1 MSHVVASLIP
11 STLRRVLLACT
22 CAAGAMAAQA
32 QGAMPPWQG
41 AGPAR
46 YVCGGIGSDESTA
59 MRAAMKDHP
68 LALLFARADG
78 AYLANVDVTIKGGDA
93 NNAAALAFRASGQ
106 VCLVDLPNGRYVID
120 AAIQFFPQDQFYS
133 VVAIFCPSLPP
144 GDSAQHRLYFSYSR
158 PMKTLVQNH

>member
-1 MSHVVASLIP
+1 MFHVQAPLVSF
-11 STLRRVLLACT
+11 TLRRVLLACL
-22 CAAGAMAAQA
+22 CAAGAMAAPA

-41 AGPAR
+41 TGAAR

-68 LALLFARADG
+68 LALLFARTDG

-93 NNAAALAFRASGQ
+93 NSAAALAFRANGP

-120 AAIQFFPQDQFYS
+120 AA
-133 VVAIFCPSLPP
+133 AP
-144 GDSAQHRLYFSYSR
+144 GGAVKSETVTVGGGS
-158 PMKTLVQNH
+158 KTADFRF

>member
-1 MSHVVASLIP
+1 MPRVLAPSIPYIPSISASL
-11 STLRRVLLACT
+11 RVVLLACA
-22 CAAGAMAAQA
+22 CAAGATAAQA

-59 MRAAMKDHP
+59 MRAAMKEHP

-93 NNAAALAFRASGQ
+93 GNAAALAFRASGP
-106 VCLVDLPNGRYVID
+106 VCLVDVPNGRYVID
-120 AAIQFFPQDQFYS
+120 VAA
-133 VVAIFCPSLPP
+133 P
-144 GDSAQHRLYFSYSR
+144 GGATKSQAVTVGGG
-158 PMKTLVQNH
+158 PKTADFRF

>member
-93 NNAAALAFRASGQ
+93 NNAAALAFRASGP

-120 AAIQFFPQDQFYS
+120 AAM
-133 VVAIFCPSLPP
+133 P
-144 GDSAQHRLYFSYSR
+144 GGAA
-158 PMKTLVQNH
+158 KTQTVTVGSGSKTADFRF

>member
-1 MSHVVASLIP
+1 MAAPNLQGASAMSHVVASIFP
-11 STLRRVLLACT
+11 STLRRVLLACA
-22 CAAGAMAAQA
+22 CMAGAMAAQA

-93 NNAAALAFRASGQ
+93 NNAAALAFRASGP

-120 AAIQFFPQDQFYS
+120 AAM
-133 VVAIFCPSLPP
+133 P
-144 GDSAQHRLYFSYSR
+144 GGGA
-158 PMKTLVQNH
+158 KTQTVTVGGGSKTADFRF